1 MKEVS
6 RPEEVKER
14 KEWNRRALSAII
26 KLNNITGFLPLDL
39 NSTLTSIVNEVS
51 NLFNLHTACIYI
63 VEKGRLNLVA
73 FKTPD
78 GLAPDIHYD
87 SNMDAC
93 GALRH
98 GLPFIACK
106 SENPR
111 FICQNRKITYQNL
124 SHICI
129 PLLTGSDTNG
139 VLSVSFIDGNRLSR
153 EEMDVLFSIAN
164 QASMTIH
171 RHRLFETL
179 RRERLEME
187 EAYKEISF
195 LNELLSQKIEEL
207 QEARFKLLQSE
218 KLVAIGE
225 LAAGLC
231 HEINNPLSIIQ
242 NRIECLKMEAEELS
256 LPEAVLKDL
265 EVIQLYATKASSIV
279 KDLLIFSR
287 SPSVEF
293 RPIRIESVIK
303 DAIMALERDL
313 KKGNCSVETI
323 IQEDIPELLGDYDRL
338 EQVFRNLISNAID
351 AMPEGGRILIDAR
364 LSPVRDGFIEISVKD
379 EGTGIPDDIMHRIF
393 DPFFTTK
400 KLGKGTGL
408 GLSICYGIIKN
419 HGGDI
424 TVQSEINKG
433 SIFTVYLPMNKTFYN
448 KEALYEQGKDPRYR

>member
-6 RPEEVKER
+6 RPEEIKER
-14 KEWNRRALSAII
+14 REWNRRALSTIV
-26 KLNNITGFLPLDL
+26 KLNNITGFLPLDIK
-39 NSTLTSIVNEVS
+39 STLKSIASEVS
-51 NLFNLHTACIYI
+51 NLFNLHTACVYI
-63 VEKGRLNLVA
+63 IEDGMLNLVA
-73 FKTPD
+73 FSTPD
-78 GLAPDIHYD
+78 GLIPDIHLN
-87 SNMDAC
+87 SSMNAC
-93 GALRH
+93 AALRH

-106 SENPR
+106 SETPR
-111 FICQNRKITYQNL
+111 LICQNRKITCRNL

-139 VLSVSFIDGNRLSR
+139 VFSVSFTEGDGLSR

-179 RRERLEME
+179 KRERFEME

-242 NRIECLKMEAEELS
+242 NRIECLKMEAEELAI
-256 LPEAVLKDL
+256 PETVLKDL
-265 EVIQLYATKASSIV
+265 EVVQLYAMKASSIV

-293 RPIRIESVIK
+293 RPIRIESVLR
-303 DAIMALERDL
+303 DAIMALESDL

-323 IQEDIPELLGDYDRL
+323 IGEDIPELMGDYDRL
-338 EQVFRNLISNAID
+338 EQVFRNLIANAID
-351 AMPEGGRILIDAR
+351 AMPGGGKILIETR
-364 LSPVRDGFIEISVKD
+364 ISSERNGFIEVTVND
-379 EGTGIPDDIMHRIF
+379 EGTGIPDEIIHRIF

-419 HGGDI
+419 HGGNI
-424 TVQSEINKG
+424 TVQTAINKG
-433 SIFTVYLPMNKTFYN
+433 SIFTVYLPLNKTVF
-448 KEALYEQGKDPRYR
+448 KEAFYEEGKNPRYR

>member
-1 MKEVS
+1 MKEAFI
-6 RPEEVKER
+6 PEEIKER
-14 KEWNRRALSAII
+14 REWNRRALSTII
-26 KLNNITGFLPLDL
+26 KLNNITGFLPLDI
-39 NSTLTSIVNEVS
+39 NNTLKSIVNEVS
-51 NLFNLHTACIYI
+51 NLFDLHTASIYT
-63 VEKGRLNLVA
+63 VEEGMLNLVA

-78 GLAPDIHYD
+78 GLSPDIHHN
-87 SNMDAC
+87 SSMNAC
-93 GALRH
+93 AALRH
-98 GLPFIACK
+98 GLPFIACN
-106 SENPR
+106 SENYR
-111 FICQNRKITYQNL
+111 LICQNRKITSRDL

-139 VLSVSFIDGNRLSR
+139 VFSVSFINENRLSR
-153 EEMDVLFSIAN
+153 EKMDVLFSIAN

-179 RRERLEME
+179 KRERLEME
-187 EAYKEISF
+187 GAYKEISF

-242 NRIECLKMEAEELS
+242 NRVECLKMEAEELS
-256 LPEAVLKDL
+256 LPETVLKDL
-265 EVIQLYATKASSIV
+265 EVVQLYAMKASSIV

-293 RPIRIESVIK
+293 RPIRIELVIK
-303 DAIMALERDL
+303 EAVMALEADL
-313 KKGNCSVETI
+313 KKSNCSVETI

-338 EQVFRNLISNAID
+338 EQVFKNLISNAID
-351 AMPEGGRILIDAR
+351 AMPEGGKIFIGARISSGR
-364 LSPVRDGFIEISVKD
+364 NGFIEVSVKD
-379 EGTGIPDDIMHRIF
+379 EGTGIPDEIMHRIF

-408 GLSICYGIIKN
+408 GLSICYGIIRN

-424 TVQSEINKG
+424 TVQSTINKG
-433 SIFTVYLPMNKTFYN
+433 SIFTVYLPLNKTVF
-448 KEALYEQGKDPRYR
+448 KEAFYEQGKNPRCR